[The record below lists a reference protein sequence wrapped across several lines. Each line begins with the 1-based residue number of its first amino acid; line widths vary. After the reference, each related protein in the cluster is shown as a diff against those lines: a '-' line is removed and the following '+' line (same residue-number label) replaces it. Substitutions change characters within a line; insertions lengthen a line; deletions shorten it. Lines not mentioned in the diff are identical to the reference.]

1 MYYINTIHVDKISLR
16 FVIHYSISKK
26 KKKKEEIICELIFF
40 M

>member
-26 KKKKEEIICELIFF
+26 KKEEIICELIFF